1 MQEVIDSNVL
11 ESMDFT
17 YEQLV
22 DLKAAL
28 DKTSIVAVTDRT
40 GKILKVNDQFCEIS
54 KYSKEELIGQDHRI
68 LNSGFHPKSFF
79 KEMWRTIGSGETW
92 QGEVCNRAKDGSL
105 YWVKT
110 TIVPFLDD
118 THKPQ
123 QYISIRTDITAQKN
137 IKKIAH
143 IAYHDDLTGLPNRRS
158 LTRRIESEI
167 ENCRRSQ
174 KEFAL
179 FFFDV
184 NRFKNINDSLG
195 HKIGD
200 LFLKELANRLKQI
213 DIQTNSFYRL
223 NGDEFVYVLEDV
235 KLIYEMADKILEVFK
250 ESFIFEKYEFYAS
263 VSLGVS
269 IYPEHGES
277 ITKLLKTAD
286 IAMYVAKAKKGNS
299 FSIYKKKMRGTNDRF
314 LLLET
319 KLHKALR
326 ENTLDLHFQP
336 KYKLQT
342 GELAG
347 VEAFIR
353 WTDEE
358 LGQMKPEQF
367 IPFASQCGLIQ
378 DIDQWV
384 IINAAKR
391 MVALQAIVPADFKMA
406 VNVSVDSIKEAD
418 FIANLTAILT
428 STKLNPKQLEIEISE
443 LSMLDTDS
451 QLIEK
456 LHQIHALD
464 ITISI
469 DDFGMG
475 YSSLNY
481 LREIPISSLKI
492 DNAFTQHLNLV
503 PANAKMIAAIVSL
516 ANALNLQVV
525 AEKVENGEDL
535 AILKELKCA
544 YVQGVYLN
552 EPLTFEALVS
562 YLKSIK

>member
-418 FIANLTAILT
+418 FIASLTAILT

-562 YLKSIK
+562 YLKSI

>member
-1 MQEVIDSNVL
+1 
-11 ESMDFT
+11 
-17 YEQLV
+17 
-22 DLKAAL
+22 
-28 DKTSIVAVTDRT
+28 
-40 GKILKVNDQFCEIS
+40 
-54 KYSKEELIGQDHRI
+54 
-68 LNSGFHPKSFF
+68 
-79 KEMWRTIGSGETW
+79 
-92 QGEVCNRAKDGSL
+92 
-105 YWVKT
+105 
-110 TIVPFLDD
+110 
-118 THKPQ
+118 
-123 QYISIRTDITAQKN
+123 
-137 IKKIAH
+137 
-143 IAYHDDLTGLPNRRS
+143 
-158 LTRRIESEI
+158 
-167 ENCRRSQ
+167 
-174 KEFAL
+174 
-179 FFFDV
+179 
-184 NRFKNINDSLG
+184 
-195 HKIGD
+195 
-200 LFLKELANRLKQI
+200 
-213 DIQTNSFYRL
+213 
-223 NGDEFVYVLEDV
+223 
-235 KLIYEMADKILEVFK
+235 MADKILEVFK

-418 FIANLTAILT
+418 FIASLTAILT

-562 YLKSIK
+562 YLKSI

>member
-418 FIANLTAILT
+418 FIASLTAILT

>member
-492 DNAFTQHLNLV
+492 DNTFTQHLNLI

-516 ANALNLQVV
+516 ANALDLQVV

>member
-384 IINAAKR
+384 IINAAKK

-418 FIANLTAILT
+418 FIASLTAILT